1 MFIRQTLLV
10 FSIFCYFQSFAQ
22 SHIDIDDRAE
32 IVLLGKKAAFF
43 EDKNRNFTFEQ
54 VKQDSFAQNFR
65 PFPREILNL
74 STTSSA
80 VWLKLNLHI
89 HTQKRYYIQ
98 IDNPDIDSA
107 FFYFPDPQNQYSY
120 IRTGK
125 NFPITAETIAS
136 THCIIEIPQTTVN
149 QEQTYYL
156 RLTSKRYIIVDI
168 KAISQNTILNTL
180 LMRYMVELIFFGVVF
195 LAVLYNL
202 FVFISIRD
210 ISYFYYVIYTALIGL
225 NIAHGRGYL
234 GLFFPDWREF
244 LSGQYSFLFG
254 ALYIPF
260 ITLFAISFLKV
271 KQYNVWIYRGLLLL
285 LFISILHI
293 IFSLLGLGGILFKA
307 LHTFLFLNLACYLAT
322 GFWVYRQGHKP
333 ALYFLLS
340 WSIFTF
346 CTIIAILAYTDFIPY
361 TWFSKYF
368 TPLGTMSE
376 TIISAVGLAS
386 QINLLKNEKK
396 ALQLEHISFIEQQK
410 EILEQKVQER
420 TNELNIQTKEIEVQN
435 EGLKQYQQELITI
448 NELLHERTDLIEQQ
462 HNEINTLNKD
472 LEKRIAARTN
482 ELQFA
487 LDNLIKK
494 NEDLEQ
500 FSYIISHNIRAPIA
514 RIQGLLNIFNRENFG
529 DESNKEIF
537 KYIEYATISL
547 DTVIKDLTLILT
559 IRKDLNKVKE
569 EIDIVAL
576 IQSELFFFADQI
588 STSEA
593 LIEKQLE
600 VKTLF
605 SIKGYLQNIVHNLIS
620 NAVKYR
626 SPQKRLKIKISTTQ
640 EKNNM
645 VLTIQD
651 NGLGIDLAKTDLYKI
666 FGLYQRMH
674 THVEGKG
681 LGLYLVKTQVDA
693 LEGRI
698 SIESKPNEGA
708 TFKVYFPINKEEK

>member
-1 MFIRQTLLV
+1 
-10 FSIFCYFQSFAQ
+10 
-22 SHIDIDDRAE
+22 
-32 IVLLGKKAAFF
+32 
-43 EDKNRNFTFEQ
+43 
-54 VKQDSFAQNFR
+54 
-65 PFPREILNL
+65 
-74 STTSSA
+74 
-80 VWLKLNLHI
+80 
-89 HTQKRYYIQ
+89 
-98 IDNPDIDSA
+98 
-107 FFYFPDPQNQYSY
+107 
-120 IRTGK
+120 
-125 NFPITAETIAS
+125 
-136 THCIIEIPQTTVN
+136 
-149 QEQTYYL
+149 
-156 RLTSKRYIIVDI
+156 
-168 KAISQNTILNTL
+168 
-180 LMRYMVELIFFGVVF
+180 
-195 LAVLYNL
+195 
-202 FVFISIRD
+202 
-210 ISYFYYVIYTALIGL
+210 
-225 NIAHGRGYL
+225 
-234 GLFFPDWREF
+234 
-244 LSGQYSFLFG
+244 
-254 ALYIPF
+254 
-260 ITLFAISFLKV
+260 
-271 KQYNVWIYRGLLLL
+271 
-285 LFISILHI
+285 
-293 IFSLLGLGGILFKA
+293 
-307 LHTFLFLNLACYLAT
+307 
-322 GFWVYRQGHKP
+322 
-333 ALYFLLS
+333 
-340 WSIFTF
+340 
-346 CTIIAILAYTDFIPY
+346 
-361 TWFSKYF
+361 
-368 TPLGTMSE
+368 MSE